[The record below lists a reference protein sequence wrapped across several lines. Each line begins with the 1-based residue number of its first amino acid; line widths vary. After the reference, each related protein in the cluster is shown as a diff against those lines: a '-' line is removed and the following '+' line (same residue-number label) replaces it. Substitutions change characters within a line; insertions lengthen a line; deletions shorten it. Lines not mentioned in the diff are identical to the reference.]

1 MCQVQ
6 SQFTISFVSF
16 LRSKV
21 VDEVLEILDRISTS
35 QVERYGPYTAVYG
48 HFNDRIKGGL
58 RENTVR
64 LRRRIKQIYGENT
77 DSRID

>member
-48 HFNDRIKGGL
+48 HFTDRI
-58 RENTVR
+58 TVVISGAEI
-64 LRRRIKQIYGENT
+64 RRRIKQIYGENT